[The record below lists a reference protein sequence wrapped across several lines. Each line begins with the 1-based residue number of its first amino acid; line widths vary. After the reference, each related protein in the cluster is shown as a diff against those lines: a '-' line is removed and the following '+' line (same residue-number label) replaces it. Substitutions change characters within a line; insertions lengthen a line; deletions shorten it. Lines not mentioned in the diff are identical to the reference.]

1 MKGRSGEINK
11 SGCRMWIAFCTDDTQ
26 EVATVATCPRC
37 GGAVLEEAPQC
48 PTCGFVP
55 EQRAT
60 SIQSAIPWTVLA
72 ATGPLVLANSDD
84 EYAVYDDRR
93 TYGRWPKT
101 PEGYRFAS
109 ETYSAHSQSLVHGV
123 AYMTAGYQDP
133 ARLGLPTD
141 PVLKSQ
147 TYSAP
152 LSYVGST
159 RRLIAWA
166 GKVAKR
172 SPVYAVLCWTL
183 AIITMLLA
191 WAFITCWYVVVFG
204 LFGIFVI
211 PYRLVRRSSRKSQHI
226 QRTAL
231 ATQQAM
237 LQQQQA
243 MIQQLAQQQAYLASG
258 QAPPLPPP
266 GAGPAPPPPLPP
278 PAS

>member
-1 MKGRSGEINK
+1 
-11 SGCRMWIAFCTDDTQ
+11 
-26 EVATVATCPRC
+26 VATCPRC
-37 GGAVLEEAPQC
+37 GGDVHEEALQC
-48 PTCGFVP
+48 PTCGLVP
-55 EQRAT
+55 GQQT
-60 SIQSAIPWTVLA
+60 TLIQPSKPWTILA
-72 ATGPLVLANSDD
+72 AAGPLLLASSED

-101 PEGYRFAS
+101 DEGYRFAS
-109 ETYSAHSQSLVHGV
+109 ETYSAHGQSLAHGV
-123 AYMTAGYQDP
+123 AYVTTGYQDP

-166 GKVAKR
+166 AKAAKR
-172 SPVYAVLCWTL
+172 SPVFALLAWTL
-183 AIITMLLA
+183 AVITMLLA
-191 WAFITCWYVVVFG
+191 WAFVTCWYVVVFG
-204 LFGIFVI
+204 LFGIFMI

-258 QAPPLPPP
+258 QAPPFPPP
-266 GAGPAPPPPLPP
+266 GAGQVQPPPLPP